1 MNGSSLAI
9 LALLALAVAPAP
21 LSAQEANEDA
31 APDRWKIAAELSYTD
46 QSGNESLRLLTTGLN
61 LSHLE
66 PERYELDVTLQ
77 SRYGE
82 DDRRV
87 IARNHYGAASFD
99 FSPQAT
105 ISPFLFADAE
115 NDRFRRLDLRA
126 SGGAGAKYNFYRPP
140 DTDNRASASLA
151 LLYSYENRSAPAGE
165 PEPDARQFARLSLR
179 LKGAQE
185 LRDGVELVHV
195 SFLQPVLNE
204 VEDYL
209 LRTETGIKTSLTDRL
224 ALSVVYQ
231 TSRDSRPPAG
241 VEADDRILK
250 TGLIINF

>member
-1 MNGSSLAI
+1 MQRTSLAI
-9 LALLALAVAPAP
+9 LALLATGSLAAPAF
-21 LSAQEANEDA
+21 AQEAEVDEQ
-31 APDRWKIAAELSYTD
+31 PDLWKVAAELSYTD

-61 LSHLE
+61 LTHLE

-82 DDRRV
+82 DDQRV
-87 IARNHYGAASFD
+87 IARNHYGAATFD
-99 FSPQAT
+99 FAPQAS

-126 SGGAGAKYNFYRPP
+126 SGGAGAKYTFYRPP

-165 PEPDARQFARLSLR
+165 PEPGARQFARLSLR
-179 LKGAQE
+179 FKGAQA
-185 LRDGVELVHV
+185 LREGVDLVHI
-195 SFLQPVLNE
+195 SFLQPVANE
-204 VEDYL
+204 IEDYL

-231 TSRDSRPPAG
+231 TSRDSRPPQG
-241 VEADDRILK
+241 VGADDRLLK
-250 TGLIINF
+250 TGLILNF